1 MFAKMKTRGMVILL
15 AFLILLPGFAQSQP
29 ARSEP
34 PATIGPFLVED
45 LEMVPDPV
53 KPGQEVRF
61 KARLR
66 NNGIPVRANIRIQ
79 DRDEIV
85 ALIDHARIEPGVNE
99 YRFPDT
105 GYALQRNYHCFTV
118 VIEVEGK
125 PYPVETPR
133 ELCAKP
139 LGWTMRP

>member
-1 MFAKMKTRGMVILL
+1 MKTRGMVILL

-61 KARLR
+61 KTRLR
-66 NNGIPVRANIRIQ
+66 NNGIPVCANIRIQ

-85 ALIDHARIEPGVNE
+85 ALIDHARIEPGVNK

-125 PYPVETPR
+125 SYPVETPR